1 MVTIISEIAKYLIIF
16 FMVLYTVKCFT
27 VLKPVATD
35 RKKRALNVQIFYV
48 FMIHFLCYLT
58 LYLHYEK
65 KSIIVFYI
73 VQMMVSIT
81 YMVSYHAI
89 YKESSRLITNN
100 MSFLLLIGFVMLT
113 RLDFDLAKKQ
123 FIFATL
129 MLVITAFIP
138 KIIMMLPQVRNW
150 NVFYAIFGIGF
161 LCTVF
166 VPHVGVD
173 KYGSNN
179 WISIGGISM
188 QPMEIVKIVFVFFLA
203 SSFLKAKTFK
213 DMMKTICVAGL
224 FMLVLV
230 AETDLGGAVIFFM
243 VFVMMLYLA
252 TGKHSILIG
261 GGLGGSVLAVV
272 GYMLLKSHFSHVTMR
287 IDAWLNPLKY
297 IDGSGYQVAQSLFA
311 IGSGGFEGSGLCQ
324 GSPTS
329 IPVVSSDFI
338 FAAIC
343 EELGVI
349 FGLCLLLMYLSC
361 FIYFINISMKVRD
374 AFYKNVAFGFTICF
388 IFQIFLNV
396 GGVVKFIPSTGVTLP
411 LVSYG
416 VSSVVSTLIMFGI
429 IQGIC
434 VLENSGVDKDVRQ
447 KKIGQAETVGREET
461 GYPQYKDGYNE
472 QRAAK
477 QQYERDR
484 RKNDKRTKK
493 SKTEKKSESKQY
505 TADRKK
511 QRDTDEFWGE

>member
-1 MVTIISEIAKYLIIF
+1 MVTILSEIAKYLIIF

-27 VLKPVATD
+27 VLKPVSSD
-35 RKKRALNVQIFYV
+35 RKRRALNVQIFYV
-48 FMIHFLCYLT
+48 FMIHFLCYMT
-58 LYLHYEK
+58 LYLHYQK
-65 KSIIVFYI
+65 KSILIFYV
-73 VQMMVSIT
+73 VQMIVSIT

-100 MSFLLLIGFVMLT
+100 MSFLLLIGYVMLT

-123 FIFATL
+123 FIFATI
-129 MLVITAFIP
+129 MLVVTAFIP
-138 KIIMMLPQVRNW
+138 MLIMKMPQLKNW
-150 NVFYAIFGIGF
+150 NIFYAIFGIGF
-161 LCTVF
+161 LTTVF
-166 VPHVGVD
+166 IPHVGID

-179 WISIGGISM
+179 WISIGGFSM
-188 QPMEIVKIVFVFFLA
+188 QPMEIVKIIFVFFLA
-203 SSFLKAKTFK
+203 SSFLKAKDFK
-213 DMMKTICVAGL
+213 DMMKTVIVAGL

-252 TGKHSILIG
+252 TGKHMILIG
-261 GGLGGSVLAVV
+261 GGLGGSVIAVV
-272 GYMLLKSHFSHVTMR
+272 GYMLLKDHFSHVTVR
-287 IDAWLNPLKY
+287 IDAWLNPIEY

-324 GSPTS
+324 GLPTS
-329 IPVVSSDFI
+329 IPVVTSDFI

-434 VLENSGVDKDVRQ
+434 VLENSGVDKNVTQRLS
-447 KKIGQAETVGREET
+447 GQTEWSENSSFVSESR
-461 GYPQYKDGYNE
+461 
-472 QRAAK
+472 K
-477 QQYERDR
+477 QSIR
-484 RKNDKRTKK
+484 RKTEGKDEQKSTK
-493 SKTEKKSESKQY
+493 SKKAADTYRTES
-505 TADRKK
+505 
-511 QRDTDEFWGE
+511 DEFWGE

>member
-1 MVTIISEIAKYLIIF
+1 MVTILSEIAKYLIIF

-27 VLKPVATD
+27 VLKPVSSD
-35 RKKRALNVQIFYV
+35 RKRRALNVQIFYV
-48 FMIHFLCYLT
+48 FMIHFLCYMT
-58 LYLHYEK
+58 LYLHYQK
-65 KSIIVFYI
+65 KSILIFYV
-73 VQMMVSIT
+73 VQMIVSIT

-100 MSFLLLIGFVMLT
+100 MSFLLLIGYVMLT

-123 FIFATL
+123 FIFATI
-129 MLVITAFIP
+129 MLVVTAFIP
-138 KIIMMLPQVRNW
+138 MLIMKMPQLRNW
-150 NVFYAIFGIGF
+150 NIFYAIFGIGF
-161 LCTVF
+161 LTTVF
-166 VPHVGVD
+166 IPHVGID

-179 WISIGGISM
+179 WISIGGFSM
-188 QPMEIVKIVFVFFLA
+188 QPMEIVKIIFVFFLA
-203 SSFLKAKTFK
+203 SSFLKAKDFK
-213 DMMKTICVAGL
+213 DMMKTVIVAGL

-252 TGKHSILIG
+252 TGKHMILIG
-261 GGLGGSVLAVV
+261 GGLGGSVIAVV
-272 GYMLLKSHFSHVTMR
+272 GYMLLKDHFSHVTVR
-287 IDAWLNPLKY
+287 IDAWLNPIEY

-324 GSPTS
+324 GLPTS
-329 IPVVSSDFI
+329 IPVVTSDFI

-434 VLENSGVDKDVRQ
+434 VLENSGVDKNVTQRLS
-447 KKIGQAETVGREET
+447 GQTEWSENSSFASESR
-461 GYPQYKDGYNE
+461 
-472 QRAAK
+472 K
-477 QQYERDR
+477 QSKR
-484 RKNDKRTKK
+484 RKTEGKDEQKSTK
-493 SKTEKKSESKQY
+493 SKKAADTYRTES
-505 TADRKK
+505 
-511 QRDTDEFWGE
+511 DEFWGE